1 MSKSYV
7 TNEMLFKA
15 ILLLHTEITEI
26 HCSILPKHCQKQV
39 RDEMNDWFYDNLGL
53 DHGRREEKV

>member
-15 ILLLHTEITEI
+15 ILLLHEEIMDIYGKCVPPEDE
-26 HCSILPKHCQKQV
+26 KMA
-39 RDEMNDWFYDNLGL
+39 RDRLNERFYDNLGE
-53 DHGRREEKV
+53 DHGRRKEEI